1 MRRNLYR
8 ITLSKKISIYVVL
21 FVGFLGGPWTGV
33 MQVMRP
39 TMNNGSGVG

>member
-33 MQVMRP
+33 MRP